1 MFDFLKGNKKVEQ
14 KPVYV
19 INGFLDSG
27 KTSFIRYTIGQPYFQ
42 VQGTTLLIIC
52 EEGEEEYR
60 KGLLAE
66 TDTVLEIIDDLEDF
80 TTAHLMEL
88 EKKYRRKYEE
98 KIREMEQSYDRR
110 LRQERANF
118 QRMLKMGLQQGDDAA
133 IMAIDDVFDVN
144 ECTAAKFHER
154 HIYYVNKMA
163 HMAVVEDRDD
173 PNMEWTKDT
182 IDRKLLQIVGKD
194 NFVPWEQR
202 MGG

>member
-1 MFDFLKGNKKVEQ
+1 MNPKLKLK
-14 KPVYV
+14 
-19 INGFLDSG
+19 
-27 KTSFIRYTIGQPYFQ
+27 
-42 VQGTTLLIIC
+42 
-52 EEGEEEYR
+52 
-60 KGLLAE
+60 A
-66 TDTVLEIIDDLEDF
+66 
-80 TTAHLMEL
+80 EL
-88 EKKYRRKYEE
+88 EEKYRRKYEE
-98 KIREMEQSYDRR
+98 KVQEMKLSYDRR

-144 ECTAAKFHER
+144 EYTAAKFHER

>member
-1 MFDFLKGNKKVEQ
+1 MNPKLK
-14 KPVYV
+14 
-19 INGFLDSG
+19 
-27 KTSFIRYTIGQPYFQ
+27 IR
-42 VQGTTLLIIC
+42 
-52 EEGEEEYR
+52 
-60 KGLLAE
+60 A
-66 TDTVLEIIDDLEDF
+66 
-80 TTAHLMEL
+80 EL
-88 EKKYRRKYEE
+88 EEKYRRKYEE
-98 KIREMEQSYDRR
+98 KIREMELEYDRR

-144 ECTAAKFHER
+144 EYTAAKFHER